1 MIIRVDAEDD
11 GMKIGDTI
19 TCASKDDLINTMFEL
34 ARSGVETDFDYNDVK
49 PRLIVTAVDKG
60 GKHDRPRST
69 R

>member
-1 MIIRVDAEDD
+1 MLKA
-11 GMKIGDTI
+11 GDTI
-19 TCASKDDLINTMFEL
+19 TCHDTDDLIKTMIEC
-34 ARSGVETDFDYNDVK
+34 AKSGIETDFDYNDVK

>member
-1 MIIRVDAEDD
+1 
-11 GMKIGDTI
+11 MKIGDTI
-19 TCASKDDLINTMFEL
+19 TCANKDDLIDTMLEL
-34 ARSGVETDFDYNDVK
+34 AKAGVETDFDYNAEK